1 MLFIFTHHRQQ
12 GSSLTTPQDRA
23 LAQAYQLKQGLLR
36 APVSRPC
43 IWACEHTPVLLR
55 ESGYSLQRS
64 QTPSL

>member
-1 MLFIFTHHRQQ
+1 MRSPKTASRQTRRKLQMLFIFRHHRQQ

-43 IWACEHTPVLLR
+43 ILGL
-55 ESGYSLQRS
+55 
-64 QTPSL
+64 